1 MLARLCSKSFKL
13 GFSSTWTENFNMYK
27 LGFEKAEEP
36 EIKLPTSA
44 GSQETQG
51 NSRKTSTSASLIMLK
66 ALCGSQQTVENYSR
80 DGNTRPPYLSLEKPV
95 CRSVQFSRWV
105 VSDSLWLHELQ
116 HARPPCPSPTPG
128 VHPNPSPSSWWCHP
142 TISSSVVPFSS
153 CPQSFPASGSFPMS
167 QLNKQSDNI
176 QPWRTAFPIWNQSVV
191 PCPVLTLPSWPAYR
205 FLKRQV
211 RWSGIPISFRI
222 FHSLLWSTQS
232 KILA

>member
-1 MLARLCSKSFKL
+1 
-13 GFSSTWTENFNMYK
+13 MYK
-27 LGFEKAEEP
+27 LGLEKAEEP
-36 EIKLPTSA
+36 EIKLSA
-44 GSQETQG
+44 FVGSQ
-51 NSRKTSTSASLIMLK
+51 RKKLGIPKKHLLLHYWLYQSLWQ
-66 ALCGSQQTVENYSR
+66 CGPQQTVENYSR

-176 QPWRTAFPIWNQSVV
+176 QPWCTPFLIWNQSVV
-191 PCPVLTLPSWPAYR
+191 PCSLLIVASWCTHR
-205 FLKRQV
+205 FLRRQV
-211 RWSGIPISFRI
+211 KCSGIPISFRI
-222 FHSLLWSTQS
+222 FHVLLWCQR
-232 KILA
+232 L